1 MPARPPLTLRN
12 RALGLLARREHSR
25 VELRRKLAPKVEE
38 GDDLESL
45 LDDLVQRGWLSDQRF
60 VEQAVRAKAR
70 RMGAA
75 RIAHDLRG
83 KGVDEDLIAVGVAA
97 ARSGEADSLKGV
109 WMRRFGK
116 APEGAAEKARQV
128 RFLQARGFSL
138 EAILRLLRGERG
150 RNPFLR

>member
-25 VELRRKLAPKVEE
+25 AELRRKLVPKVEE

-60 VEQAVRAKAR
+60 VEQAVRAKAG
-70 RMGAA
+70 RMGAV
-75 RIAHDLRG
+75 RIAHDLRAR
-83 KGVDEDLIAVGVAA
+83 GVDETLIAAAVAA
-97 ARSGEADSLKGV
+97 TRAGEAGSLKEV
-109 WMRRFGK
+109 WMRRFGH
-116 APEGAAEKARQV
+116 APHDAAEKARQV
-128 RFLQARGFSL
+128 RFLQARGFAL

>member
-25 VELRRKLAPKVEE
+25 VELRRKLAPKVGE

-70 RMGAA
+70 RMGAV
-75 RIAHDLRG
+75 RIAHDLRAS
-83 KGVDEDLIAVGVAA
+83 GVDETLIAAGVAA

-138 EAILRLLRGERG
+138 EAILRLLRDPGA
-150 RNPFLR
+150 